1 VITSSNLAGI
11 VSTSLVIEEE
21 QTDSSQQSL
30 LSPSGDRYN
39 RPKTFIS
46 VNGLS
51 TTAFQFL
58 SGASLKSGV
67 PKETCQVT
75 LRSVV
80 VTRCSIHIQREMLEG
95 HALYIQYKFS
105 CSLFGR
111 KKWKYINMIGIRKE
125 NTSEGCGL
133 LSNRD
138 FLFHLG

>member
-105 CSLFGR
+105 CSL
-111 KKWKYINMIGIRKE
+111 WKYINMIGTRKE
-125 NTSEGCGL
+125 NTSDGCGL
-133 LSNRD
+133 LSNSD
-138 FLFHLG
+138 FLFPLG